1 MGVHQLQC
9 NLEVTIE
16 ITRHWGT
23 AVELDEDD
31 NEQETN
37 GGTYI
42 LHRRI
47 RNIPT
52 SSCMKWLWP
61 SSTTTSFFKSV
72 TTNTTKNYL
81 ISNTTC
87 LSRVPLDHRHL
98 TTTLKTMSASTNLR
112 SESTTHT
119 RGDGSGNCAR
129 ILKTGVTATGKPPCW
144 EYLPDIYLGGCNG
157 TRPVR
162 THTNQIMELTPV

>member
-1 MGVHQLQC
+1 M
-9 NLEVTIE
+9 NK
-16 ITRHWGT
+16 RPMDGT
-23 AVELDEDD
+23 H
-31 NEQETN
+31 TYYI
-37 GGTYI
+37 GGSGTYTDKQ
-42 LHRRI
+42 LYEMAMAEFNDDFFFQI
-47 RNIPT
+47 RNH
-52 SSCMKWLWP
+52 KHY
-61 SSTTTSFFKSV
+61 
-72 TTNTTKNYL
+72 KNYL

-129 ILKTGVTATGKPPCW
+129 ILKTGVTATGRPPCW

-157 TRPVR
+157 TRPIR